1 MGYCSCK
8 VPPELTNFT
17 NPKEHGGDSWPWDTI
32 KTLGCVSNNLRT
44 NDFPVGRGTDGCL
57 PFFFSRRDVVFLHM
71 KTWGML
77 VWNECWGQLAGREL
91 LTDDIH
97 QSRDLSCYPLIEGT
111 AGLSHALSRLWLVR
125 WYLCLPL
132 TLHCLPQHHWGFF
145 EDLWQ
150 ESGDRQANPPKWRLT
165 SHTFFY
171 SSSLK
176 KDTGLYFKTKPTS

>member
-44 NDFPVGRGTDGCL
+44 NDFPVGRGTDGN
-57 PFFFSRRDVVFLHM
+57 VVFLHM

-111 AGLSHALSRLWLVR
+111 AGLGLSLSCDW
-125 WYLCLPL
+125 
-132 TLHCLPQHHWGFF
+132 WG
-145 EDLWQ
+145 DTCV
-150 ESGDRQANPPKWRLT
+150 SPSVYTAYHNT
-165 SHTFFY
+165 TFFLRTSDRSLETDKPTHPNGGLLLIHFY
-171 SSSLK
+171 SYGLK
-176 KDTGLYFKTKPTS
+176 KETGLYF